1 MKKVLVSVTNYPEF
15 CAKGKRMLEEHGF
28 EVSATSNGRPY
39 TPEELKAIIGDFDAA
54 IIGCDIWDEE
64 IFNEGRKLKALARF
78 GIGVDNIDLESAGR
92 HGIRVSNCVGI
103 NSNSVA
109 EHAVTL
115 MLAMNRLIPRLNN
128 TTREGKWER
137 VVVHEMNHYTVGL
150 LGFGGIARKV
160 AEKLNPFGVR
170 LIAYDVF
177 PNEGEAARLKVKL
190 CDLDTLFKESDMI
203 SIHVPAV
210 TETLHM
216 IDRESIGLMKDGV
229 YLVNTARGAVVDEK
243 AAYEALLSGKIAAFA
258 SDVFEK
264 DPVEPGNP
272 LLSLDNF
279 ICTPHTAAES
289 YENYELTG
297 VETAQA
303 IIDVFENKVPKNLLV

>member
-1 MKKVLVSVTNYPEF
+1 MKKVLVSATNYPEL
-15 CAKGKRMLEEHGF
+15 CARGKKMLEEHGF
-28 EVSATSNGRPY
+28 TVSATTNGRPY
-39 TPEELKAIIGDFDAA
+39 TPEELKAMIGDFDAA
-54 IIGCDIWDEE
+54 VVGCDIWNEE
-64 IFNEGRKLKALARF
+64 IFKEGKKLKALARF
-78 GIGVDNIDLESAGR
+78 GIGVDNIDLEAAGR

-115 MLAMNRLIPRLNN
+115 MFAMNRLIPRLNN

-160 AEKLNPFGVR
+160 AEKLNPFGAR

-177 PNEGEAARLKVKL
+177 PNEEEADKRKVEL
-190 CDLDTLFKESDMI
+190 CDLETLLRESDII
-203 SIHVPAV
+203 SIHVPAMA
-210 TETLHM
+210 ETLH
-216 IDRESIGLMKDGV
+216 IINRESIRLMKDGV

-264 DPVEPGNP
+264 DPVEPKNP

-297 VETAQA
+297 IETAQA
-303 IIDVFENKVPKNLLV
+303 IIDVFENRTPKNLLV